1 MNFLF
6 HEDKKYVEFNRVL
19 VVVVT
24 GIIALAIAMI
34 VLVVFL
40 IQNHESIYSNP
51 LQYGAGIYEA
61 TGCSC
66 SVAKGTIHFGDDIEG
81 VKFVSN
87 LPEGVEPYVFPII
100 NSSNLIFVE

>member
-1 MNFLF
+1 
-6 HEDKKYVEFNRVL
+6 
-19 VVVVT
+19 
-24 GIIALAIAMI
+24 
-34 VLVVFL
+34 
-40 IQNHESIYSNP
+40 
-51 LQYGAGIYEA
+51 
-61 TGCSC
+61 GCSC